1 MAGSITSSSNRT
13 GRPCAN
19 AGVGGRGSG
28 RYGAVVRPFL
38 DHPTPIAFAHRGG
51 AADAPENTMEAF
63 AAAVDLGFRYLETD
77 VHLTADGVLVAFHDA
92 SLDRVTDR
100 SGAIAELT
108 WREVADATVRR
119 PGSGEMGTGRIA
131 RMADLLEAFPDA
143 RFNIDPKAD
152 ASVEPLAALIN
163 ATRSAERICV
173 GAFSDRRV
181 ARVRAL
187 VGDELCTGLGPR
199 AVTRLR
205 LASLGLPVGR
215 PDGDCAQVPPALGG
229 VPVADRRLVDTAHRL
244 GLQVHV
250 WTIDDPD
257 EMHRLCDLGVD
268 GIMTDRPAVLRDVL
282 EARGQWAG

>member
-1 MAGSITSSSNRT
+1 
-13 GRPCAN
+13 
-19 AGVGGRGSG
+19 
-28 RYGAVVRPFL
+28 VRPFL
-38 DHPTPIAFAHRGG
+38 DHPAPLAFAHRGG

-63 AAAVDLGFRYLETD
+63 AAAVELGFRYLETD
-77 VHLTADGVLVAFHDA
+77 VHLTSDGVLVAFHDA

-100 SGAIAELT
+100 SGRIAEMT
-108 WREVADATVRR
+108 WDEVARATVT
-119 PGSGEMGTGRIA
+119 GGATSSGGTGSIA

-152 ASVEPLAALIN
+152 ASVEPLAELIT
-163 ATRSAERICV
+163 ATGTADRVCV

-215 PDGDCAQVPPALGG
+215 PGGDCAQVPPSLRG
-229 VPVADRRLVDTAHRL
+229 VPVVDRRLIDTAHRL

-250 WTIDDPD
+250 WTIDDPA

-282 EARGQWAG
+282 QARGVWA

>member
-1 MAGSITSSSNRT
+1 
-13 GRPCAN
+13 
-19 AGVGGRGSG
+19 
-28 RYGAVVRPFL
+28 
-38 DHPTPIAFAHRGG
+38 
-51 AADAPENTMEAF
+51 MEAF
-63 AAAVDLGFRYLETD
+63 AAAVELGFRYLETD

-100 SGAIAELT
+100 TGRIAEMTWDEVARATVTGGAASSGAT
-108 WREVADATVRR
+108 
-119 PGSGEMGTGRIA
+119 GSIA

-152 ASVEPLAALIN
+152 ASVEPLAELIT
-163 ATRSAERICV
+163 AAGAADRVCV

-215 PDGDCAQVPPALGG
+215 PDGDCAQVPPSLRG
-229 VPVADRRLVDTAHRL
+229 VPVVDRRLVDTAHRL

-250 WTIDDPD
+250 WTIDDPA

-282 EARGQWAG
+282 QARGVWA